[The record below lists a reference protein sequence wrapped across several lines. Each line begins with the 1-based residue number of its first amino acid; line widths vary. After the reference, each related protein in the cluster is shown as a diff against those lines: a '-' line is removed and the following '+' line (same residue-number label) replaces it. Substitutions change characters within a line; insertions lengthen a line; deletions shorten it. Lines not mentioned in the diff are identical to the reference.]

1 MVFRKKDTF
10 LETLYEVAKNVY
22 EAARF
27 FNEFKIDSLESV
39 KIFADKMKEFEHKGD
54 NYIHSLIQ
62 ALNKTYITSIEREDI
77 LNLAV
82 KLDDVLDGMEAC
94 ASRFYMYDITKGNK
108 VMMDFAENNQAS
120 TLEIVKALELLRERK
135 LLPIREYT
143 IKINELESQG
153 DELLRDGIRGLFK
166 ESNDAIHIIKYK
178 EIYEILESVS
188 DSCEDVADTLETIIM
203 RNS

>member
-10 LETLYEVAKNVY
+10 LETLYEIAKNVY
-22 EAARF
+22 ESARF
-27 FNEFKIDSLESV
+27 FNEFKIESLDSV
-39 KIFADKMKEFEHKGD
+39 KTFADKMKEYEHKGD
-54 NYIHSLIQ
+54 DYIHSLIH

-108 VMMDFAENNQAS
+108 TMIDFAENIEAS

-143 IKINELESQG
+143 IKINELETQG
-153 DELLRDGIRGLFK
+153 DELLRDGIRSLFK